1 MQEELNT
8 KKSELEKAKE
18 EQTQAQTLANVLKE
32 QVSQNKRR
40 RVLLGRKLYTIII
53 MQTLDC

>member
-18 EQTQAQTLANVLKE
+18 EQTHAEALANVLKE
-32 QVSQNKRR
+32 QVSQNQKETCAARR
-40 RVLLGRKLYTIII
+40 
-53 MQTLDC
+53 